1 MTKVNEE
8 AKNKCCEYLKL
19 ILERNEFIN
28 LTAITDYDEA
38 YQKHII
44 DSLSC
49 ADEEEMLK
57 AKTVVDVG
65 TGAGFPGVP
74 LAIAFPEKDF
84 LLVDSLNK
92 RLKVIDEFTEQLE
105 INNVT
110 TLHSRA
116 EDIGRNPLYR
126 EKYDLCVSRAV
137 ARLDVLVEW
146 CLPLVKVGGCFIAY
160 KGENVSR
167 ETSEAEKAIETLG
180 GRIKDIRKV
189 NDGNE
194 EISGHV
200 LVVIE
205 KVKSTPK
212 AYPRPTKLAK
222 NNPIGKAS
230 R

>member
-28 LTAITDYDEA
+28 LTAITDYEEA
-38 YQKHII
+38 YQKHIV

-180 GRIKDIRKV
+180 GRIKDVRKV
-189 NDGNE
+189 NDGDE

-212 AYPRPTKLAK
+212 AYPRPTKVAK

>member
-38 YQKHII
+38 YQKHIV

-189 NDGNE
+189 NDGDE

-205 KVKSTPK
+205 KVKPTPK

-222 NNPIGKAS
+222 GNPIK
-230 R
+230 